1 MKTKQKIFIAKIIS
15 KIIIFILGKYIVLV
29 KRNKIN
35 WSLDLR
41 EGIDLTIFIFNNFEK
56 SILKISQKLIGRKK
70 LI

>member
-41 EGIDLTIFIFNNFEK
+41 EA
-56 SILKISQKLIGRKK
+56 LI
-70 LI
+70 

>member
-56 SILKISQKLIGRKK
+56 SILKISQRLIGRKK
-70 LI
+70 N